1 MRDFNSIIRQ
11 RARRAIA
18 LVCTVALGVSLA
30 ACGSSNSG
38 SSDKSSSSSSS
49 SSSSVKLTAM
59 TGISAEGELGKEPKV
74 SFKTPLNVKNYSYQV
89 LQKGNGDK
97 IEDGDRL
104 CVQQIAYDAETGKQ
118 LENANTWTTNT
129 PECSMVMNTNAI
141 NQEYYDLFKGRK
153 VNTTIAFGFDDS
165 SSASAS
171 ASSSSDGITTAT
183 ATKYIIVLTV
193 VSKSKALTRA
203 TGEKVTDI
211 PADLPKVTLDKNG
224 KPSIDMNN
232 YKPGDQLVVQTLIKG
247 SGKEV
252 KDTDTVSA
260 NYTGWLA
267 SNGKQFD
274 SSWDRGAA
282 SDFSLDQVIKGWKQG
297 LAGQTVGSQ
306 VLLIIPA
313 DLAYG
318 STEQNGIP
326 ANSTLVFVV
335 DILDAY

>member
-1 MRDFNSIIRQ
+1 MRDFQSNIRQ

-18 LVCTVALGVSLA
+18 LACTVALGLSLS
-30 ACGSSNSG
+30 ACGSSNSD
-38 SSDKSSSSSSS
+38 STDKSSSSSSAS
-49 SSSSVKLTAM
+49 SSTKLTAM
-59 TGISAEGELGKEPKV
+59 TGISAEGELGKEPKI
-74 SFKTPLNVKNYSYQV
+74 SFKAPLDVKNYSYQI
-89 LQKGNGDK
+89 LQKGNGDT
-97 IEDGDRL
+97 IEDNDRL
-104 CVQQIAYDAETGKQ
+104 CVQQIAYDAQTGKQ
-118 LENANTWTTNT
+118 LDNANTWTTNS
-129 PECSMVMNTNAI
+129 PECSMVMNTSAI
-141 NQEYYDLFKGRK
+141 NQEYYDLFKGKK

-165 SSASAS
+165 SSSS
-171 ASSSSDGITTAT
+171 PTASSSSDGVTTAT
-183 ATKYIIVLTV
+183 ATKYIIALTV
-193 VSKSKALTRA
+193 VSKSKSLTRA
-203 TGEKVTDI
+203 TGDKVTDI

-224 KPSIDMNN
+224 KPSLDMNN

-247 SGKEV
+247 TGQEV

-260 NYTGWLA
+260 HYTGWVA
-267 SNGKQFD
+267 STGKQFD

-306 VLLIIPA
+306 VLLIIPP

-335 DILDAY
+335 DILAAY